1 MDELIKLL
9 SDKVGLTPDK
19 AQVAVQLVLSHIKGK
34 APALSGQLDSL
45 LSGGGSGLG
54 DVASGLGNLMGG
66 KK

>member
-34 APALSGQLDSL
+34 APALSGQLSQAH
-45 LSGGGSGLG
+45 S
-54 DVASGLGNLMGG
+54 
-66 KK
+66 